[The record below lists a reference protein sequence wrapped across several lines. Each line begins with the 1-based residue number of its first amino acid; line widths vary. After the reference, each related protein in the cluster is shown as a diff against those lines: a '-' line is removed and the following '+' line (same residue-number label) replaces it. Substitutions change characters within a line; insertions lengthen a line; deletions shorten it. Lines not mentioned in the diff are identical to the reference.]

1 MKLILA
7 SASPRRAEILTNAG
21 LTFETHSA
29 DVDESRR
36 TKESPADLV
45 ERLALAK
52 AQAVADRSP
61 IAEPTIVIGADT
73 IVVVEDDILGK
84 PGTSAVAR
92 DMLRRLGGREHAV
105 ITGVALAVLSAGP
118 APLAYTTRV
127 EHEITRVWFS
137 PMNSKEIDDYVATG
151 EPLDKAGSYA
161 IQGLAGRFIPRIE
174 GCYFNVVGLPLA
186 RVWRMLAEANFCAA
200 EK

>member
-21 LTFETHSA
+21 LAFETYSA
-29 DVDESRR
+29 AVDESRLPN
-36 TKESPADLV
+36 ESPVQMV

-52 AQAVADRSP
+52 AQAVAGRLQ
-61 IAEPTIVIGADT
+61 IAEPAIVIGADT
-73 IVVVEDDILGK
+73 VVVLDDDVLGK
-84 PGTSAVAR
+84 PRTFEIAR
-92 DMLRRLGGREHAV
+92 AMLYRLSGREHAV
-105 ITGVALAVLSAGP
+105 ITGVAVLAAVPG
-118 APLAYTTRV
+118 APRPFADAVCV

-137 PMNSKEIDDYVATG
+137 PMSPREIEEYAATG
-151 EPLDKAGSYA
+151 EPLDKAGAYA

-186 RVWRMLAEANFCAA
+186 RVWKMLAAA
-200 EK
+200 HFSQIE